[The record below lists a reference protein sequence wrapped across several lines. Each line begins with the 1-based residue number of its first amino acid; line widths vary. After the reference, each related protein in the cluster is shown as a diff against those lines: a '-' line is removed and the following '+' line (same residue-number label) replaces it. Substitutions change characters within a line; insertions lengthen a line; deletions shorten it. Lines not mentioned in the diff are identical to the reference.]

1 MLKLAVKMTFEERVN
16 DLANS
21 AEWHEQLEKDRY
33 AFCLSQAW
41 STGDRD
47 RYNRLI
53 ATGVADC

>member
-1 MLKLAVKMTFEERVN
+1 MLKLAVKMTFEERSN
-16 DLANS
+16 LS
-21 AEWHEQLEKDRY
+21 AELSEQVAQERY